1 MAINAWSQ
9 NRRPTYELRPRPL
22 KIGGV
27 GRGEQVCYLDKRLPV
42 ALRTTNGTRVIHGE
56 VLTPVV
62 DSSSLP
68 GLLGLNA
75 LRRNRAVL
83 DFNTLQLHFCGP
95 GNYDLQTGLP
105 PGTESFQCEIA
116 PSGHIVLPCCE
127 YDTAP
132 ARDDY
137 TPCRTEY
144 SLTLVSHPDQ
154 PSHQATAA
162 AAAAAPTAPVE
173 RSIPPPP
180 CLPPRLPEIAPTV
193 WQGPNFSG
201 MLSRL
206 RGALG
211 NAPILNHEVAG
222 SSPSV
227 PRRRLVAAWPYERA
241 SSSGTASSSSAALS

>member
-1 MAINAWSQ
+1 MSEAVSRYA
-9 NRRPTYELRPRPL
+9 TTT
-22 KIGGV
+22 
-27 GRGEQVCYLDKRLPV
+27 KRLPV

-56 VLTPVV
+56 VLTPVINN
-62 DSSSLP
+62 SSLP

-105 PGTESFQCEIA
+105 PGTESFQCEMA

-127 YDTAP
+127 YDAVP
-132 ARDDY
+132 ARDDN

-154 PSHQATAA
+154 PSHPA
-162 AAAAAPTAPVE
+162 AAAAAPTAPIE

-180 CLPPRLPEIAPTV
+180 RLPPRLPETDPTV
-193 WQGPNFSG
+193 WQRPSLSG
-201 MLSRL
+201 MLGRL
-206 RGALG
+206 RNVLG
-211 NAPILNHEVAG
+211 DAPSLNPEVVG
-222 SSPSV
+222 STPSTL
-227 PRRRLVAAWPYERA
+227 RRRPSAALPYGRA